1 MNRLYVAESAPTI
14 TGAMADERLRAR
26 PSDIEQ
32 IARSLGGAVGIGAYV
47 KPPDAWA
54 RWIGAFAS
62 DFSKNATQSLVIAG
76 ESQPPIVH
84 ALAHAINAKL
94 NNIGKTVTF
103 IDSVVA
109 EPTNQTE
116 SLKQLCADMDSGAV
130 DVLVIIGGNPVYNAP
145 SDLQFRDKL
154 EKFSK
159 TSWKLSV
166 HHGLYEDETSFYCH
180 WHAPMTHELEAWSD
194 ARAFDGSA
202 TIMQPLIAPLYQG
215 RSAHELLAVVSG
227 QRERGGYEIVRDYWR
242 GLHNS
247 SDFESFWVK
256 SLNDGV
262 VPGTTSQPKFVTLSL
277 DAANLPAPATQPAK
291 DTIEIAFRPDPQLW
305 DGRHANN
312 GWLQEI
318 PRPLTRLT
326 WDNAIVMSEA
336 TAKNIGLPDQQ
347 DYRSRAGTPI
357 VELTYQGRTIKGPI
371 WVMPGMADDFV
382 SVALGYGRS
391 RASLKVSY
399 GAGFNAYAIRTSDK
413 PWFGAGAQIKS
424 TGDTTDLACVQNHQ
438 MMEQHGRDLIRVV
451 PMGQKNETHHEG
463 GRKVSLSMYPEV
475 PYPKTLAEGNKWG
488 MVIDQNS
495 CIGCNACVAACQSEN
510 NIAVV
515 GKDQVM
521 RGREMHW
528 LRIDNYYAG
537 DSASAE
543 DAAGPYFQ
551 PVPCMHC
558 ENAPCELVC
567 PVGATV
573 HDVEGTNNMVYN
585 RCIGTRYCSNNCPY
599 KVRHFNFL
607 HYSDVTTESLKLG
620 RNPNVTI
627 RSRGVMEK
635 CTYCVQ
641 RINVARIDAKREDRP
656 IRDGEVVP
664 ACAQTCP
671 TQAITFGNLNDPS
684 AAVAKLAAEPENYA
698 LLDEELQTKPR
709 TTYLPRY
716 TNAAKRG

>member
-1 MNRLYVAESAPTI
+1 
-14 TGAMADERLRAR
+14 
-26 PSDIEQ
+26 
-32 IARSLGGAVGIGAYV
+32 
-47 KPPDAWA
+47 
-54 RWIGAFAS
+54 
-62 DFSKNATQSLVIAG
+62 
-76 ESQPPIVH
+76 
-84 ALAHAINAKL
+84 
-94 NNIGKTVTF
+94 
-103 IDSVVA
+103 
-109 EPTNQTE
+109 
-116 SLKQLCADMDSGAV
+116 
-130 DVLVIIGGNPVYNAP
+130 
-145 SDLQFRDKL
+145 
-154 EKFSK
+154 
-159 TSWKLSV
+159 
-166 HHGLYEDETSFYCH
+166 
-180 WHAPMTHELEAWSD
+180 
-194 ARAFDGSA
+194 
-202 TIMQPLIAPLYQG
+202 MQPLIAPLYEG
-215 RSAHELLAVVSG
+215 RSAHELVEILLGRRDRS
-227 QRERGGYEIVRDYWR
+227 GYEIVRDYWR
-242 GLHNS
+242 GIHNTV
-247 SDFESFWVK
+247 DFESFWVK

-262 VPGTTSQPKFVTLSL
+262 VARSASLPKSVELKLDVT
-277 DAANLPAPATQPAK
+277 NLPAPTTQPSK
-291 DTIEIAFRPDPQLW
+291 DAIEIAFRPDPQLW

-318 PRPLTRLT
+318 PRPLTRLA
-326 WDNAIVMSEA
+326 WDNAILMSEA
-336 TAKNIGLPDQQ
+336 TARRYGLSEQQ

-357 VELTYQGRTIKGPI
+357 VELTYLGRTIKGPI
-371 WVMPGMADDFV
+371 WVMPGMADDFI

-413 PWFGAGAQIKS
+413 PWFGGGAQIKA
-424 TGDTTDLACVQNHQ
+424 TDDTMDLACVQNHQ
-438 MMEQHGRDLIRVV
+438 MMQQHDRDLIRVI
-451 PMGQKNETHHEG
+451 PIGQKHESHHEG
-463 GRKVSLSMYPEV
+463 ARKVSLSMYPEV
-475 PYPKTLAEGNKWG
+475 PYPKTPAEGNKWG

-537 DSASAE
+537 ESASAE
-543 DAAGPYFQ
+543 DAQGPYFQ
-551 PVPCMHC
+551 PVPCMNC

-573 HDVEGTNNMVYN
+573 HDEEGTNNMVYN
-585 RCIGTRYCSNNCPY
+585 RCVGTRYCSNNCPY

-635 CTYCVQ
+635 CTYCIQ
-641 RINVARIDAKREDRP
+641 RINAARIDAKREDRP

-671 TQAITFGNLNDPS
+671 TQAITFGNLNDTT

-716 TNAAKRG
+716 TNPAKRG